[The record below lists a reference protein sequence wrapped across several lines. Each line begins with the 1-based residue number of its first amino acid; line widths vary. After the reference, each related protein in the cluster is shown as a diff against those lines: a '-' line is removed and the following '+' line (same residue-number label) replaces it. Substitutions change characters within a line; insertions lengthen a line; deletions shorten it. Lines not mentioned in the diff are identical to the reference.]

1 MRVLDIRYR
10 HRGVAD
16 SVIDDRIHRYRHR
29 VLGQN
34 LHVRTSLQVVC
45 DAPRRNHA
53 LLAEELLLLLHPI
66 NDIFSRIAWVNRHQ
80 KGKPSWILL
89 QQEMMGWQWHQLDHM
104 QITFAPSSRQI
115 TTPVPQHSVFTGRMP
130 SLPPNRQRQSTEE
143 KSINSY

>member
-45 DAPRRNHA
+45 DAP
-53 LLAEELLLLLHPI
+53 LAEELLLLLLHPF
-66 NDIFSRIAWVNRHQ
+66 NGFFQDSL
-80 KGKPSWILL
+80 GKP
-89 QQEMMGWQWHQLDHM
+89 
-104 QITFAPSSRQI
+104 APER
-115 TTPVPQHSVFTGRMP
+115 
-130 SLPPNRQRQSTEE
+130 
-143 KSINSY
+143 